1 MPGEAEDEIDLM
13 EHPEGDE
20 GHVEPVVEDAA
31 AIEAE
36 ARRSG
41 WVPKNQ
47 FRGRPADWVD
57 AAEYVRKGT
66 EILPIVQRRLRDQET
81 ENRRIQSEL
90 SELRH
95 KTDEQTAT
103 IQELLTIAR
112 GAEQRGRQNA
122 IRELEARQR
131 EAATTGD
138 VATFDETKSALDE
151 LRAAPAPVPPAPK
164 PAPARTPAP
173 GAVAPEVAQ
182 FVEDNPWFT
191 LNPVL
196 NAAMQREH
204 VRLTQME
211 PGLSLA
217 DNLEKAKS
225 VIQAR
230 FPQEFGFDPPQTPEP
245 AVPQPRPQRRNAV
258 AAPTPQARDQQGVDP
273 LKIASIQDPDE
284 RAQARSAFERQRRM
298 IGEEFTEADYMRLYN
313 DPHLEGHDFRT
324 KKAK

>member
-13 EHPEGDE
+13 EHSEDGA
-20 GHVEPVVEDAA
+20 HAEPVAGDTA

-36 ARRSG
+36 AVRNG
-41 WVPKNQ
+41 WVPKEQ
-47 FRGRPADWVD
+47 FRGRPNDWVD
-57 AAEYVRKGT
+57 APEFLRRGT
-66 EILPIVQRRLRDQET
+66 EILPIVQRQLRDQKT

-90 SELRH
+90 TELRN
-95 KTDEQTAT
+95 KTDEQTST

-151 LRAAPAPVPPAPK
+151 LRAAPTPPPTPK
-164 PAPARTPAP
+164 PVSRAPAP

-182 FVEDNPWFT
+182 FVEDNPWFSA
-191 LNPVL
+191 NPVL

-204 VRLTQME
+204 VRLTTVE
-211 PGLSLA
+211 PDLALA
-217 DNLEKAKS
+217 DNLEKAKRI
-225 VIQAR
+225 IQAR

-245 AVPQPRPQRRNAV
+245 VVPQPRPQRRNSV
-258 AAPTPQARDQQGVDP
+258 APPSPPARDPQGVDP
-273 LKIASIQDPDE
+273 LKISSIQDPDE
-284 RAQARSAFERQRRM
+284 RAQARGAFERQRRA
-298 IGEEFTEADYMRLYN
+298 IGEDFSEADYMRLYN

-324 KKAK
+324 KKVK

>member
-13 EHPEGDE
+13 EHPEDGI
-20 GHVEPVVEDAA
+20 HVEPVAGDTA

-36 ARRSG
+36 AVRNG
-41 WVPKNQ
+41 WVPKEQ
-47 FRGRPADWVD
+47 FRGRPNDWVD
-57 AAEYVRKGT
+57 APEFLRRGT
-66 EILPIVQRRLRDQET
+66 EILPIVQRQLRDQKT

-90 SELRH
+90 AELRN
-95 KTDEQTAT
+95 KTDEQTST

-151 LRAAPAPVPPAPK
+151 LRAAPTAPPAPK
-164 PAPARTPAP
+164 PAPARTPEP

-182 FVEDNPWFT
+182 FVADNPWFIS
-191 LNPVL
+191 NPVL

-204 VRLTQME
+204 VRLTQAE
-211 PGLSLA
+211 PDLPLA
-217 DNLEKAKS
+217 DNLEKAKQT
-225 VIQAR
+225 IHAR

-245 AVPQPRPQRRNAV
+245 VVPQPKTQRRNSV
-258 AAPTPQARDQQGVDP
+258 APPSPPAREPSGVDQT
-273 LKIASIQDPDE
+273 KISSIQDPDE
-284 RAQARSAFERQRRM
+284 RAQARSAFERQRRA
-298 IGEEFTEADYMRLYN
+298 IGSEFTEADYMRLYN
-313 DPHLEGHDFRT
+313 DPHAEGHDFRSG
-324 KKAK
+324 KVK